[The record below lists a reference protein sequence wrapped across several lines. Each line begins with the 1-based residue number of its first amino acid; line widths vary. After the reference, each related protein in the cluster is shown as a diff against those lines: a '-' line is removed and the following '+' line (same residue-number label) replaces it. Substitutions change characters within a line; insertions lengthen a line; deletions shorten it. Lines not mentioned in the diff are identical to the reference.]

1 MITLVHF
8 MIQNETTC
16 KTFEV
21 KDRKYV
27 YEITGIE
34 FNPEEERL
42 FGKIKLKGTKKQAN
56 FYINFEPHLLN
67 RFYVEDYKEN
77 EDEDIYGVIDK
88 FASDHIEEKTICG
101 NQDGNFELTKKIIF
115 K

>member
-1 MITLVHF
+1 

-56 FYINFEPHLLN
+56 FYINFEPHLLDK
-67 RFYVEDYKEN
+67 FYVEDYKGSD
-77 EDEDIYGVIDK
+77 DEDIYGVIDK
-88 FASDHIEEKTICG
+88 FDSEHIEEKITCDNMHG
-101 NQDGNFELTKKIIF
+101 DFELTKKIIF